1 MVNIPFSLEFS
12 VSWGKGLVGDDELC
26 GCVCVFP
33 IWWHLLLWCTFWQVF
48 PAMVDSAGLL
58 LGVGV
63 TLRVWVYWE
72 SPGRPISRRQCRQWV
87 FRNRHHPHIL
97 CCVSWPQNILDGGQ
111 LQENRSPVWPHV
123 RTVTIFFLIVTVKS
137 HEHLYISNKKRV
149 QTGNQTTERE
159 TCLSFMPF
167 FWYTLNLIAFGQ
179 RGLPFAVTCQ
189 HGSLWTLHRQ
199 CHLEP

>member
-111 LQENRSPVWPHV
+111 LQENRSPVWPPPRRNCDNFFYWLLMSNPTNISTFLTRSV
-123 RTVTIFFLIVTVKS
+123 FKLVTKPQRG
-137 HEHLYISNKKRV
+137 KRV
-149 QTGNQTTERE
+149 F
-159 TCLSFMPF
+159 LSSHFSD
-167 FWYTLNLIAFGQ
+167 I
-179 RGLPFAVTCQ
+179 
-189 HGSLWTLHRQ
+189 H
-199 CHLEP
+199 

>member
-12 VSWGKGLVGDDELC
+12 VSWGKGLVGDDERC

-33 IWWHLLLWCTFWQVF
+33 MWWHLLLWCTFWQVF

-111 LQENRSPVWPHV
+111 LQENRSPVWLHV
-123 RTVTIFFLIVTVKS
+123 GTVTIFYFFVLLLMSNPTNISTFTTRSVFKLVTKPQRGKCVF
-137 HEHLYISNKKRV
+137 
-149 QTGNQTTERE
+149 
-159 TCLSFMPF
+159 LSFHF
-167 FWYTLNLIAFGQ
+167 SDI
-179 RGLPFAVTCQ
+179 
-189 HGSLWTLHRQ
+189 H
-199 CHLEP
+199 

>member
-1 MVNIPFSLEFS
+1 MLSSVCVSPIWWHLHVNYLKWLTFLFPWNSLFP
-12 VSWGKGLVGDDELC
+12 WNLGKGLAVIDELC
-26 GCVCVFP
+26 GCVCVFVFP
-33 IWWHLLLWCTFWQVF
+33 IWWHLLLWCNFWQVF

-123 RTVTIFFLIVTVKS
+123 GAMTIFFFWLLISKPTNISTFLTRSVFKLVTK
-137 HEHLYISNKKRV
+137 
-149 QTGNQTTERE
+149 
-159 TCLSFMPF
+159 P
-167 FWYTLNLIAFGQ
+167 Q
-179 RGLPFAVTCQ
+179 RGKCVFL
-189 HGSLWTLHRQ
+189 S
-199 CHLEP
+199 CHFSDIH